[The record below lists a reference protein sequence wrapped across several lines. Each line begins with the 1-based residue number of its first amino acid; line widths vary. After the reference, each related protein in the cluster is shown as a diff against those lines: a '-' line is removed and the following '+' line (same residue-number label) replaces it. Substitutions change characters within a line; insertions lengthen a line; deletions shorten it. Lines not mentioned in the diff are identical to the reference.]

1 MSQRRSPGLPV
12 GEPGALA
19 PAGAPLASGPRLP
32 GRLNWLG
39 MGAVVQR
46 ELTRF
51 RRLAIA
57 FVLAPSFFA
66 VIFFTTFRFALGDAG
81 GTPQG
86 DRMLDYLVP
95 GLIMMAVIFRTVES
109 AGVSF
114 LSAKLDGTIV
124 DLLMA
129 PLGPLET
136 VGAIAA
142 WGTLA
147 GLVTGAAVLAATA
160 LVWPM
165 PLQHVLLVVFFG
177 AATALMMTLM
187 GTLFGLVSPKFEQ
200 LGAFFNFL
208 LVPIS
213 FLSGLFSPIDGY
225 PLAARLAIQLN
236 PIYYAIDGFRFGF
249 LGQSSVSPLRSALV
263 VVAVDAILAAVL
275 TWQFARSKRLRA

>member
-1 MSQRRSPGLPV
+1 MSKPDTRLLPAV
-12 GEPGALA
+12 
-19 PAGAPLASGPRLP
+19 APLAAGPRLP

-39 MGAVVQR
+39 MAAVVRR

-57 FVLAPSFFA
+57 FVAAPSFFA
-66 VIFFTTFRFALGDAG
+66 VIFFTSFRFALGDAA
-81 GTPQG
+81 GTPVG
-86 DRMLDYLVP
+86 DRMLNYLVP

-114 LSAKLDGTIV
+114 LSSKLDGTIA

-147 GLVTGAAVLAATA
+147 GLVTGSAVLAATA
-160 LVWPM
+160 LVWPLA
-165 PLQHVLLVVFFG
+165 LQHVGLVVFFG
-177 AATALMMTLM
+177 AATALMMTLL

-249 LGQSSVSPLRSALV
+249 LGHSAVPPLRAALV
-263 VVAVDAILAAVL
+263 VVAVDTGLAAVL
-275 TWQFARSKRLRA
+275 VWQFARSKRLRA